1 MGRLARNSRVLL
13 GNHQKDILSP
23 SLPLPLV
30 QITFLTSWPWSCP
43 LGLKL
48 PFLNLTELCTAALGR
63 GAVGAMADHLGLNV
77 SLVTPSPW
85 DMPGLDTVLGK

>member
-1 MGRLARNSRVLL
+1 M
-13 GNHQKDILSP
+13 
-23 SLPLPLV
+23 PLV
-30 QITFLTSWPWSCP
+30 QITFLTSWAWSCP

-77 SLVTPSPW
+77 SLLTPSPW
-85 DMPGLDTVLGK
+85 DMPGLDTVLEKRKVQGAQLRAHVTGVARA